1 MNENSNGGHFNGRD
15 WRRRRHRRGKK
26 KIAKGKAKV
35 ALTEKGVVNERLPLR
50 LFATDRYP
58 RKRHNC
64 NSLLSTFFCL
74 EMCLKILK
82 KLPQHTRLVLS
93 EMLDV
98 EHDLQ
103 PMMERG
109 EDKEDGWGEFDC
121 EIFDRKAAY
130 MVELIKGDINSKNGS
145 GEAVIQLSRSI
156 STKKLKKA
164 RKGMR

>member
-1 MNENSNGGHFNGRD
+1 MVLDLPVFIFFLFWVLIFFSMCFTE
-15 WRRRRHRRGKK
+15 
-26 KIAKGKAKV
+26 V
-35 ALTEKGVVNERLPLR
+35 ALTEEGVVNERLPLR

-93 EMLDV
+93 EVLDV

-103 PMMERG
+103 VSV
-109 EDKEDGWGEFDC
+109 DVTVC
-121 EIFDRKAAY
+121 
-130 MVELIKGDINSKNGS
+130 V
-145 GEAVIQLSRSI
+145 
-156 STKKLKKA
+156 
-164 RKGMR
+164 

>member
-1 MNENSNGGHFNGRD
+1 M
-15 WRRRRHRRGKK
+15 K
-26 KIAKGKAKV
+26 
-35 ALTEKGVVNERLPLR
+35 
-50 LFATDRYP
+50 
-58 RKRHNC
+58 
-64 NSLLSTFFCL
+64 
-74 EMCLKILK
+74 EMCFKILK

-130 MVELIKGDINSKNGS
+130 MVELIK
-145 GEAVIQLSRSI
+145 E
-156 STKKLKKA
+156 T
-164 RKGMR
+164 

>member
-1 MNENSNGGHFNGRD
+1 MRIPTEDILTAETGGEDDIVAERSKLQREKQRVLIWGHE
-15 WRRRRHRRGKK
+15 
-26 KIAKGKAKV
+26 V
-35 ALTEKGVVNERLPLR
+35 ALTEEGVVNERLPLR

-93 EMLDV
+93 EVLDV
-98 EHDLQ
+98 EHDLQLIVQ

-109 EDKEDGWGEFDC
+109 EDKEDGWESLTVRF
-121 EIFDRKAAY
+121 
-130 MVELIKGDINSKNGS
+130 
-145 GEAVIQLSRSI
+145 SI
-156 STKKLKKA
+156 GK
-164 RKGMR
+164 